1 MKLKQLKNLWLR
13 RKTSIDQDALRAKPN
28 MADWRRSWGTFK
40 KEVKANRRKT
50 GDSGGKKNEKCNI
63 LERQELVVQKLQGT
77 LEVSRKAQKY
87 TRVRPSEFVQYDVE
101 ELSIE
106 GIINV
111 QTTMHQDV
119 LVIHCQ
125 I

>member
-1 MKLKQLKNLWLR
+1 M
-13 RKTSIDQDALRAKPN
+13 
-28 MADWRRSWGTFK
+28 
-40 KEVKANRRKT
+40 
-50 GDSGGKKNEKCNI
+50 
-63 LERQELVVQKLQGT
+63 QKLQRT

-87 TRVRPSEFVQYDVE
+87 TRVGPCEFVQYDVE

>member
-1 MKLKQLKNLWLR
+1 M
-13 RKTSIDQDALRAKPN
+13 
-28 MADWRRSWGTFK
+28 
-40 KEVKANRRKT
+40 KANRRKT
-50 GDSGGKKNEKCNI
+50 GDSGGKKNEKGNI

-87 TRVRPSEFVQYDVE
+87 TRVGPREFVQYDVE

-111 QTTMHQDV
+111 QSAMHQDI

>member
-1 MKLKQLKNLWLR
+1 M
-13 RKTSIDQDALRAKPN
+13 
-28 MADWRRSWGTFK
+28 
-40 KEVKANRRKT
+40 KANRHET

-63 LERQELVVQKLQGT
+63 LERQELVLQKLQWT

-87 TRVRPSEFVQYDVE
+87 TRVGTRVGPREFVQYDVE

-111 QTTMHQDV
+111 QATMHQDV

>member
-1 MKLKQLKNLWLR
+1 M
-13 RKTSIDQDALRAKPN
+13 
-28 MADWRRSWGTFK
+28 
-40 KEVKANRRKT
+40 KANRHKT

-63 LERQELVVQKLQGT
+63 LERQELVVQKLQQT

-87 TRVRPSEFVQYDVE
+87 TRVGPREFVQYDVE

>member
-1 MKLKQLKNLWLR
+1 M
-13 RKTSIDQDALRAKPN
+13 
-28 MADWRRSWGTFK
+28 
-40 KEVKANRRKT
+40 KANRHKT

-111 QTTMHQDV
+111 QSAMHQDI

>member
-1 MKLKQLKNLWLR
+1 M
-13 RKTSIDQDALRAKPN
+13 
-28 MADWRRSWGTFK
+28 
-40 KEVKANRRKT
+40 KANRHKT

-63 LERQELVVQKLQGT
+63 LERQELVLQKLQWT

-87 TRVRPSEFVQYDVE
+87 TRVGPREFVQYDVE

-111 QTTMHQDV
+111 QTTMHQRC
-119 LVIHCQ
+119 LSMAKFNGSNSH
-125 I
+125 

>member
-1 MKLKQLKNLWLR
+1 MPCGLNQTWQTEGDPGACLR
-13 RKTSIDQDALRAKPN
+13 D
-28 MADWRRSWGTFK
+28 G
-40 KEVKANRRKT
+40 
-50 GDSGGKKNEKCNI
+50 GGKKNEKCDI
-63 LERQELVVQKLQGT
+63 LERQELVVQKLHVS

-87 TRVRPSEFVQYDVE
+87 TRVGPREFVQYDVE

-111 QTTMHQDV
+111 QTTMQQDIF
-119 LVIHCQ
+119 VIQCQ

>member
-1 MKLKQLKNLWLR
+1 MPWGLNQTWQTEGDPGARLR
-13 RKTSIDQDALRAKPN
+13 RRWKQIGIKQEIVVGRKMKNATF
-28 MADWRRSWGTFK
+28 WR
-40 KEVKANRRKT
+40 E
-50 GDSGGKKNEKCNI
+50 
-63 LERQELVVQKLQGT
+63 ELVLQKLQRT

-87 TRVRPSEFVQYDVE
+87 TRVGPREFVQYDVE

-111 QTTMHQDV
+111 QTTKYQDV